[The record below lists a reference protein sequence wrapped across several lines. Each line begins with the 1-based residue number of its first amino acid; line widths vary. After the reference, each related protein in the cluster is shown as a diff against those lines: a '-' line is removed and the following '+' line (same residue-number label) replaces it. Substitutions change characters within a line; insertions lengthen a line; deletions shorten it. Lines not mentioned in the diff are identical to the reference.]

1 VDAAYGGY
9 FMLTEYGRRI
19 LAGIE
24 RSHSTVL
31 DPHKGLFL
39 PFGVGVVLV
48 REIKHLIATHRYSGH
63 YMQDTLQ
70 AQEEVS
76 PADTSP
82 ELSKHFRALRM
93 WLPLIVEGTRPFA
106 AGLEEKLL
114 LARYFYE
121 KVQQLGF
128 EVGPSPDLTIVI
140 FRWAPPGRTLEELNR
155 LNQEIVD
162 RIRRDGRVFL
172 SSTMLDGKF
181 TIRLAV
187 LAFRTHRRAIDLALQ
202 VLREQVAAGSTGYRV
217 PGTR

>member
-1 VDAAYGGY
+1 
-9 FMLTEYGRRI
+9 
-19 LAGIE
+19 
-24 RSHSTVL
+24 
-31 DPHKGLFL
+31 
-39 PFGVGVVLV
+39 
-48 REIKHLIATHRYSGH
+48 
-63 YMQDTLQ
+63 MQDTIH
-70 AQEEVS
+70 AQEEIS

-93 WLPLIVEGTRPFA
+93 WLPLIVEGTHPFA
-106 AGLEEKLL
+106 AALEEKLL
-114 LARYFYE
+114 LARYFHE
-121 KVQQLGF
+121 KVQLLGF

-140 FRWAPPGRTLEELNR
+140 FRWAPPGRTQEELNR

-202 VLREQVAAGSTGYRV
+202 VLREQLAGLGQTAS
-217 PGTR
+217 